1 MASLAC
7 VSVDLD
13 SLGHYCRIHGL
24 PETILSPS
32 AARLVYHAA
41 VGRFLELFA
50 GAGVRATFFAV
61 GRDLDDPKSA
71 EAVLAAAKAG
81 HEIGNHTFAHD
92 YDFTRKSPSEIGDDL
107 SRGGASIVRVT
118 GERPTGFRAPGYTLT
133 GAVLQAP
140 NAQGYRYD
148 SSVFPAAPYWAA
160 KALVMAGQAVAGR
173 ESRAVLDRPR
183 VLRAP
188 RLPYRP
194 DLAEPYQAGHAS
206 LVELP
211 ITVHPLTRV
220 PVIGTTVTA
229 LPPLALGALWRGVAR
244 LPFVNLELHAID
256 LLDATDVG
264 CRELASVQPDL
275 RIPQRTKRARL
286 REALRRLTDGADV
299 VTLASAAERVAV

>member
-24 PETILSPS
+24 PESVLAPS
-32 AARLVYHAA
+32 SARLVYQEAI
-41 VGRFLELFA
+41 GRFLELFA
-50 GAGVRATFFAV
+50 EAGVRATFFAV

-71 EAVLAAAKAG
+71 EAVKAASEAG

-92 YDFTRKSPSEIGDDL
+92 YDFTRKSPSAIGDDL
-107 SRGGASIVRVT
+107 SRGGASVLRVT
-118 GERPTGFRAPGYTLT
+118 GVRPTGFRAPGYTLT
-133 GAVLQAP
+133 GAVLQAL

-160 KALVMAGQAVAGR
+160 KALIMGVQAVAGR
-173 ESRAVLDRPR
+173 ESRAVLDRPK

-188 RLPYRP
+188 RMPYRP
-194 DLAEPYQAGHAS
+194 DLAEPYRVGHAS

-220 PVIGTTVTA
+220 PVIGTTVTS
-229 LPPLALGALWRGVAR
+229 LPPLALGALWRSVAR
-244 LPFVNLELHAID
+244 LPFINLELHAID
-256 LLDATDVG
+256 LLDASDVA
-264 CRELASVQPDL
+264 CPELAAVQPDL
-275 RIPQRTKRARL
+275 RIPRSTKRARL
-286 REALRRLTDGADV
+286 REVLRRLTDGADV